1 MIETSPLQR
10 SFRRSSAEL
19 LRLAVPIAA
28 GQVAV
33 IGMTVTDIYMV
44 GQVSTDALAAV
55 QLGGSLW
62 SIAVFIILG
71 IMTGNSPIIGQ
82 LYGAGRSGQ
91 VRKQFQQVM
100 WISLPLGLLASAVVA
115 AGIVLLPGL
124 DISAEVAGQ
133 TQAYLTPFMA
143 TAVLLATFFAL
154 RTTFEGLGDPRPVM
168 VFNFCAFFLNIPI
181 NYLFIHGGLG
191 LPALGGPGAG
201 WGTLVVMVFLFSAML
216 LYARY
221 SVKLRYLKLYSQ
233 FSRPDW
239 SMIGDTLRLG
249 IPIALYI
256 TVEYSFFSLIPLF
269 IAHLGAAVVGAHAI
283 ALNVDSLA
291 FMVPLGLSHALSI
304 KVAHAIGGGRP
315 KQARQIAITG
325 FKLVWLL
332 AATISVGKLLLS
344 DTIPGWFS
352 DDSATQQIAAN
363 LFLFAAVLGAI
374 DCLQIAASGAL
385 RGYKDTQIPL
395 LMQVTAFWVIAF
407 PISYTLGL
415 TDLWGE
421 PLGVYG
427 FWIGMLV
434 AVSIAGVLLLSR
446 WNLLSKRFIATA
458 QASSAAPH

>member
-1 MIETSPLQR
+1 MMPSATPQR

-28 GQVAV
+28 GQIAV

-82 LYGAGRSGQ
+82 LFGAGRSAD
-91 VRKQFQQVM
+91 VRHQFQQVL
-100 WISLPLGLLASAVVA
+100 WISLPLGLLASATVG
-115 AGIVLLPGL
+115 AGIWLLPRL
-124 DISAEVAGQ
+124 DITAEVANQ
-133 TQAYLTPFMA
+133 TQAYLTPFLL
-143 TAVLLATFFAL
+143 TAVMLSTFFAL

-168 VFNFCAFFLNIPI
+168 VFNFIAFFLNIPL

-191 LPALGGPGAG
+191 LPAMGGPGAG
-201 WGTLVVMVFLFSAML
+201 WGTLLVMCFLFTAML
-216 LYARY
+216 LYAQY
-221 SVKLRYLKLYSQ
+221 SAKLRYLTLYRA
-233 FSRPDW
+233 FAAPCWATIR
-239 SMIGDTLRLG
+239 DTLKLG

-256 TVEYSFFSLIPLF
+256 TVEYSFFSLIPIF

-304 KVAHAIGGGRP
+304 KVAHALGAGQP

-332 AATISVGKLLLS
+332 AASISLAKFALS
-344 DTIPGWFS
+344 DDIPRWFS
-352 DDSATQQIAAN
+352 DDSATQLIAAN

-385 RGYKDTQIPL
+385 RGYKDTRVPL

-415 TDLWGE
+415 TELWGE

-427 FWIGMLV
+427 FWVGMLV
-434 AVSIAGVLLLSR
+434 AVTIASVLLMSR
-446 WNLLSKRFIATA
+446 WNLLSKRFIAA
-458 QASSAAPH
+458 GQ

>member
-1 MIETSPLQR
+1 MTDATAPNN
-10 SFRRSSAEL
+10 FRRSSAEL
-19 LRLAVPIAA
+19 LRLAAPIAA
-28 GQVAV
+28 GQIAV

-82 LYGAGRSGQ
+82 LYGAGRNTG
-91 VRKQFQQVM
+91 VRHQFQQVL
-100 WISLPLGLLASAVVA
+100 WISLPLGLLASATVA
-115 AGIVLLPGL
+115 TGIWLLPNL
-124 DISAEVAGQ
+124 DISTEVASQ
-133 TQAYLTPFMA
+133 TQAYLAPYLI
-143 TAVLLATFFAL
+143 TAVMLSTFFAL

-168 VFNFCAFFLNIPI
+168 VFNFITFGLNFPL
-181 NYLFIHGGLG
+181 NYLFIYGGFG
-191 LPALGGPGAG
+191 IPALGGPGAG
-201 WGTLVVMVFLFSAML
+201 WGTLVVMCFLFASML
-216 LYARY
+216 LYAKH
-221 SVKLRYLKLYSQ
+221 SAKLRYLQLYRD
-233 FSRPDW
+233 FAAPCWATIR
-239 SMIGDTLRLG
+239 DTLKLG

-304 KVAHAIGGGRP
+304 KVAHSLGAGKP

-332 AATISVGKLLLS
+332 AATISVGKLLLNEE
-344 DTIPGWFS
+344 IPRWFS
-352 DDSATQQIAAN
+352 DDSATQLIAAN

-385 RGYKDTQIPL
+385 RGYKDTRVPL

-427 FWIGMLV
+427 FWVGMIV
-434 AVSIAGVLLLSR
+434 AVSIAGVLLISR
-446 WNLLSKRFIATA
+446 WNLLSKRFIAN
-458 QASSAAPH
+458 SPELIAAPD